1 VTRSS
6 GGPGL
11 STLAAV
17 RRAAVL
23 IASAAALAGCGNSR
37 TPVPD
42 VTTPDAPQGARDVKL
57 KGVRFKAPVNWTDL
71 QPQGARAGGIQS
83 KTATMAVWRYPRTE
97 PLPTTRKTLDEVRG
111 LLVGRIKQ
119 RDASFAVTSER
130 ITRLAGARAI
140 VVVGNATIAGL
151 PFRVRST
158 HLFKHG
164 TETVVDAYARP
175 EDFDRVDST
184 VFKPVLSTLRLR

>member
-1 VTRSS
+1 
-6 GGPGL
+6 
-11 STLAAV
+11 V
-17 RRAAVL
+17 RRAAVPL
-23 IASAAALAGCGNSR
+23 VLAAVLTGCGNSR

-57 KGVRFKAPVNWTDL
+57 KGVRFKAPVNWADL

-97 PLPTTRKTLDEVRG
+97 PLPAGRRALEEVRG

-119 RDASFAVTSER
+119 RDASFVVTSQR
-130 ITRLAGARAI
+130 TTRLAGARAI
-140 VVVGNATIAGL
+140 VVTGKASIAGL
-151 PFRVRST
+151 PFRIRST
-158 HLFKHG
+158 HLFKDG

-175 EDFDRVDST
+175 QDFKRVDTT
-184 VFKPVLSTLRLR
+184 VFEPVLSTLRLR